1 MKNWMKDGV
10 REERRAAREIK
21 REIKRMLREQAKL
34 LAKPMEKRTVEAR
47 PPLESRRAKR
57 YRRWRDSLMGKFG
70 AASGVRHI
78 DSKTGE
84 VITR

>member
-1 MKNWMKDGV
+1 MKNWMKHGV
-10 REERRAAREIK
+10 REERRAA

-34 LAKPMEKRTVEAR
+34 LAKPKEKRTVEAR
-47 PPLESRRAKR
+47 PPQESRRAKR

-78 DSKTGE
+78 DPKTGE
-84 VITR
+84 MITR